1 MFVTRI
7 LKTYVLFLIS
17 LLSSL
22 PVQAEQ
28 SACAVLKAAGAG
40 EMRTRFVCAQ
50 DALTHG
56 FLNSPAVVFAYV
68 FGVLLVMFLVQRAAR
83 PARQKSA
90 QSGAEK
96 GSGK

>member
-7 LKTYVLFLIS
+7 LKIAVFFLAS

-22 PVQAEQ
+22 PAQAEQ
-28 SACAVLKAAGAG
+28 SACAVLKAAGAD
-40 EMRTRFVCAQ
+40 EMRIRFVCAQ
-50 DALTHG
+50 DALTQG

-83 PARQKSA
+83 PAQQKSA